1 MPRWWRRRRKF
12 ARVPSPRVAEAAHR
26 PDGSWWS
33 RFRRDLGLRIEHRGL
48 VLWYLIFERGLK
60 GLGLLLISFYLF
72 THIGSGLDSLI
83 SRIIEQLD
91 LDSGS
96 NLLKEAIS
104 DLVLRFV
111 GISQSSLVALA
122 VGSLIYGVIES
133 AESIGL
139 VLKRRW
145 AEYLVVLA
153 TAFFIPVEIV
163 ELARNPTLLK
173 AAAFVINVIVV
184 VYLVRRKRLF
194 SFDESAAQR

>member
-1 MPRWWRRRRKF
+1 
-12 ARVPSPRVAEAAHR
+12 
-26 PDGSWWS
+26 
-33 RFRRDLGLRIEHRGL
+33 LRIEHRGL